1 LTFYKIKRLFALL
14 LGGAVLGAVSTTP
27 ASASTLLGF
36 ALTTGGSN
44 TATFSSGALQGISG
58 WAPGSVTYNGMT
70 YTVTGGTTTFTKGV
84 MDTLTM
90 SGTITGLAGLSSVSN
105 LLAVSWWTPSTADEK
120 SGGTSPNPIY
130 LHSGAVYVFH
140 PLLINDLSFENPTGS
155 ASPGFS
161 TNGCVSTCS
170 PADIV
175 TTSSSATYPASI
187 ETLSVAASTP
197 EPASFLL
204 IGAGLIAASIVR
216 KKKIHRSGS
225 AR

>member
-1 LTFYKIKRLFALL
+1 
-14 LGGAVLGAVSTTP
+14 
-27 ASASTLLGF
+27 
-36 ALTTGGSN
+36 
-44 TATFSSGALQGISG
+44 
-58 WAPGSVTYNGMT
+58 MT

-105 LLAVSWWTPSTADEK
+105 LLAVSWWTPSAADEK

-130 LHSGAVYVFH
+130 LHSGTTYVFH
-140 PLLINDLSFENPTGS
+140 PLLPTDLSAENPTGS
-155 ASPGFS
+155 GSPGFS

-170 PADIV
+170 PADTV
-175 TTSSSATYPASI
+175 TTSASGPYQGSI

-216 KKKIHRSGS
+216 KKTHRSDS